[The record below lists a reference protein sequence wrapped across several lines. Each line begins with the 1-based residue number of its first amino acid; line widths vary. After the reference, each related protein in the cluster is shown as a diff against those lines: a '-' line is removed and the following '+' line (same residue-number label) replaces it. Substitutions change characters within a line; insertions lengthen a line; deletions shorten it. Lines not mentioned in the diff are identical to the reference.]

1 MTIKKEIK
9 ANVTYHPDGY
19 RISHKCAICGKE
31 MLPCGLTRKYCK
43 KSCQK
48 VGWFNAEHNT
58 DYKTLEEC
66 KQHYINNNIPY
77 RGRIEG
83 KPVMQFTL
91 QGKYIRTIPST
102 CTAKLIGD
110 ENGRFDKNSLAR
122 CARGERNTYRDY
134 IWIYKED
141 YTEEV
146 LQKRLEKVKKRFNS
160 IEKPVV
166 VFDENGNYK
175 ARYNS
180 ITEGA
185 EKEFVDRTSLMG
197 HLKRKARHNTCAGF
211 VWYYEE
217 TLQQQQQ
224 IS

>member
-1 MTIKKEIK
+1 MKQQIKS
-9 ANVTYHPDGY
+9 NVTHHPNGY
-19 RISHKCAICGKE
+19 RISHKCVICGKE

-48 VGWFNAEHNT
+48 VGLFNNKYHTN
-58 DYKTLEEC
+58 YKTVEDCKKHLES
-66 KQHYINNNIPY
+66 NNISY
-77 RGRIEG
+77 RGRIER

-102 CTAKLIGD
+102 CTASLIGD
-110 ENGRFDKNSLAR
+110 ENGKSEKNSLAR

-141 YTEEV
+141 YTKELSQSRV
-146 LQKRLEKVKKRFNS
+146 DKVNNRFKT

-166 VFDENGNYK
+166 VYDEEGNYI

-197 HLKRKARHNTCAGF
+197 HLKRKARHKTCAGF
-211 VWYYEE
+211 IWYYEDAI
-217 TLQQQQQ
+217 QQQQ